1 MALASGNYRVS
12 VREFGPIAEAQ
23 VEARPL
29 TVFVGPSNTGKSY
42 LAVLIYALHRCFSGA
57 GPGPAIA
64 DFHRRAEMDLL
75 SSRVPAGEIE
85 AFRSWLGAIPS
96 PDSLPPIPASI
107 LARIRHTVEGGAGLA
122 RHFADS
128 LPKYYGLS
136 HAGELNRHGA
146 SEPAA
151 VELECGHAAHGPT
164 RFRFGFTDDDAAVV
178 SGQIAESLAREGG
191 AIRSFREDLAED
203 PSPRRTDDESAGR
216 AMLRRFVSRVADEA
230 VSPVQGTPH
239 FLPADRGGMIR
250 SLHGIVGN
258 LLAGAADPDLQG
270 TDGLPSFTV
279 GVADF
284 LTRMSRAGAPGRL
297 QSPKELGDLATRLED
312 EVLAGRVEVA
322 LNAVGFPR
330 FTYRPRGSDRPL
342 SLLQSSS
349 MVSEL
354 APVVE
359 TLRAGAQPGQILII
373 EEPEAHLHPATQA
386 PLVHLIAGVVR
397 TGVRVL
403 LTTHSEWVMETVGN
417 LVSASRLPE
426 AARTRIAG
434 SDATLTPE
442 EVGVWLF
449 RAGGDP
455 GGSTVEEIALDPEVG
470 LYPAGYDD
478 IADALHNN
486 SVRISNEMRRLAG
499 S

>member
-1 MALASGNYRVS
+1 MALASGNYLVS

-85 AFRSWLGAIPS
+85 AFHSWLGAIPS

-107 LARIRHTVEGGAGLA
+107 VARIRHTVEGGAGLA

-128 LPKYYGLS
+128 VPKYYGLP

-164 RFRFGFTDDDAAVV
+164 RFRFDFTDDDAAVV
-178 SGQIAESLAREGG
+178 SGQVAESLVRKGG

-230 VSPVQGTPH
+230 VAPVRITPH

-250 SLHGIVGN
+250 SLQGIVGN

-297 QSPKELGDLATRLED
+297 QSPKELSDLATRLED
-312 EVLAGRVEVA
+312 EVLAGRVEVV
-322 LNAVGFPR
+322 LNAFGFPR

-359 TLRAGAQPGQILII
+359 TLRAGAQPGQILIM
-373 EEPEAHLHPATQA
+373 EEPEAHLHPTKQAT
-386 PLVHLIAGVVR
+386 LTHLITRVVR
-397 TGVRVL
+397 AGVRVV
-403 LTTHSEWVMETVGN
+403 LTTHSEYVI
-417 LVSASRLPE
+417 E
-426 AARTRIAG
+426 ALGSIVRAAALGENGAEKIAG
-434 SDATLTPE
+434 GDSTFDPE
-442 EVGVWLF
+442 TVGVWLF
-449 RAGGDP
+449 QPNGP
-455 GGSTVEEIALDPEVG
+455 GNGSSVREIALDPEVG
-470 LYPAGYDD
+470 LYPVGYDGHGGQATQD
-478 IADALHNN
+478 IG
-486 SVRISNEMRRLAG
+486 RTTE
-499 S
+499 